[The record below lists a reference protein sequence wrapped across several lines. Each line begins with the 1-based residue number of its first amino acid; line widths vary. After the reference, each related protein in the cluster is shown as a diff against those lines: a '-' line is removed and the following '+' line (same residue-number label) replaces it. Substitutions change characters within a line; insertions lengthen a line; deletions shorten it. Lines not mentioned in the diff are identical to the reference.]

1 MTALLN
7 LFCSAALVAS
17 AQFGKRFLQSAGPEW
32 GTRVGAGCFF
42 LMGTLKIF
50 EELRK
55 RRRKKQGKPE
65 ARLEYLEKQLHPL
78 EFGLLAVSMS
88 VDGIVSG
95 VFAAD
100 LPVTGGEIFF
110 ASFAVGMA
118 AMYAG
123 TAIGKKTGQKNGGN
137 GALFGGLL
145 LENLKNRC
153 SRQSKRG
160 KYMISVVIPSYN
172 GAETLFQAIDSVL
185 CQTTKTPLEILVIDD
200 NSTDDTMEKMGRY
213 GENDRVRYIRN
224 ETNK

>member
-1 MTALLN
+1 MVELLLLAAALSADNFAVSIGYGSSNTRISPGMTALLN

-65 ARLEYLEKQLHPL
+65 TRLEHLEKQLHPL

-100 LPVTGGEIFF
+100 LPVTGGQIFF
-110 ASFAVGMA
+110 ASFAVGMVCRNCHR
-118 AMYAG
+118 
-123 TAIGKKTGQKNGGN
+123 KKD
-137 GALFGGLL
+137 
-145 LENLKNRC
+145 
-153 SRQSKRG
+153 
-160 KYMISVVIPSYN
+160 
-172 GAETLFQAIDSVL
+172 GAEKRRKRSTVRRNSVL
-185 CQTTKTPLEILVIDD
+185 FTGVFKAHIELH
-200 NSTDDTMEKMGRY
+200 
-213 GENDRVRYIRN
+213 VRKKNQQIPA
-224 ETNK
+224 

>member
-1 MTALLN
+1 MVELLLLAAALSADNFAVSIGYGSSNTRISPGMTALLN

-55 RRRKKQGKPE
+55 RRR
-65 ARLEYLEKQLHPL
+65 QLHPL

-100 LPVTGGEIFF
+100 LPVTGGQIFF

-137 GALFGGLL
+137 GALFGGILFYLL
-145 LENLKNRC
+145 AFLKL
-153 SRQSKRG
+153 
-160 KYMISVVIPSYN
+160 
-172 GAETLFQAIDSVL
+172 T
-185 CQTTKTPLEILVIDD
+185 
-200 NSTDDTMEKMGRY
+200 
-213 GENDRVRYIRN
+213 
-224 ETNK
+224 

>member
-1 MTALLN
+1 MQKHALAAEQFKVQIPDHIAATRITGTQISGKDKTFFRIDERLHMKFFCLLN
-7 LFCSAALVAS
+7 VLQQALFFFDLPFHPLFILCDAALHLVAS

-55 RRRKKQGKPE
+55 RRRKKQGKTE
-65 ARLEYLEKQLHPL
+65 ARPEHLEKQLHPL

-100 LPVTGGEIFF
+100 LPVTGGQIFF

-137 GALFGGLL
+137 GALFGGILFYLL
-145 LENLKNRC
+145 AFLKL
-153 SRQSKRG
+153 
-160 KYMISVVIPSYN
+160 
-172 GAETLFQAIDSVL
+172 T
-185 CQTTKTPLEILVIDD
+185 
-200 NSTDDTMEKMGRY
+200 
-213 GENDRVRYIRN
+213 
-224 ETNK
+224 

>member
-1 MTALLN
+1 MVELLLLAAALSADNFAVSIGYGSSNTRISPGMTALLN

-65 ARLEYLEKQLHPL
+65 ARLEHLEKQLHPL

-100 LPVTGGEIFF
+100 LPVTGGQIFF
-110 ASFAVGMA
+110 ASSAVGMA

-123 TAIGKKTGQKNGGN
+123 TAIGKKTGRKTDGN
-137 GALFGGLL
+137 GAHVRR
-145 LENLKNRC
+145 N
-153 SRQSKRG
+153 
-160 KYMISVVIPSYN
+160 
-172 GAETLFQAIDSVL
+172 SVL
-185 CQTTKTPLEILVIDD
+185 FTGVFKAHIELH
-200 NSTDDTMEKMGRY
+200 
-213 GENDRVRYIRN
+213 VRKKNQQIPA
-224 ETNK
+224 

>member
-1 MTALLN
+1 MVELLLLAAALSADNFAVSIGYGSSNTRISPGMTALLN

-32 GTRVGAGCFF
+32 GTRVGAGCFYLLF
-42 LMGTLKIF
+42 MDTNTIIELF

-65 ARLEYLEKQLHPL
+65 TRLEHLEKQLHPL

-100 LPVTGGEIFF
+100 LPVTGGQIFF
-110 ASFAVGMA
+110 SSFAVGMA

-123 TAIGKKTGQKNGGN
+123 TAIGKKTGQKT
-137 GALFGGLL
+137 
-145 LENLKNRC
+145 
-153 SRQSKRG
+153 
-160 KYMISVVIPSYN
+160 
-172 GAETLFQAIDSVL
+172 AETEHCSEEFCSIYW
-185 CQTTKTPLEILVIDD
+185 
-200 NSTDDTMEKMGRY
+200 RF
-213 GENDRVRYIRN
+213 
-224 ETNK
+224 

>member
-32 GTRVGAGCFF
+32 GTRVGAAVF

-65 ARLEYLEKQLHPL
+65 TRLEHLEKQLHPL

-100 LPVTGGEIFF
+100 LPVTGGQIFF

-123 TAIGKKTGQKNGGN
+123 TAIGKKTGQKNSGN
-137 GALFGGLL
+137 GALFGGILFYLLAFLKLTSITCKKEKPADPGVKLTSPCRYAIKVGGLL

-160 KYMISVVIPSYN
+160 KFMI
-172 GAETLFQAIDSVL
+172 
-185 CQTTKTPLEILVIDD
+185 
-200 NSTDDTMEKMGRY
+200 
-213 GENDRVRYIRN
+213 
-224 ETNK
+224 

>member
-1 MTALLN
+1 M
-7 LFCSAALVAS
+7 SYAALVAS

-65 ARLEYLEKQLHPL
+65 ARLEHLEKQLHPL

-100 LPVTGGEIFF
+100 LPVTGGQIFF

-137 GALFGGLL
+137 GALFGGILFYLL
-145 LENLKNRC
+145 AFLKL
-153 SRQSKRG
+153 
-160 KYMISVVIPSYN
+160 
-172 GAETLFQAIDSVL
+172 T
-185 CQTTKTPLEILVIDD
+185 
-200 NSTDDTMEKMGRY
+200 
-213 GENDRVRYIRN
+213 
-224 ETNK
+224 

>member
-1 MTALLN
+1 MVELLLLAAALSADNFAVSIGYGSSNTRISPGMTALLN

-65 ARLEYLEKQLHPL
+65 ARLEHLEKQLHPL
-78 EFGLLAVSMS
+78 EFGLLAVSTS

-100 LPVTGGEIFF
+100 LPVTGGQIFF

-137 GALFGGLL
+137 GALFGGILFYLL
-145 LENLKNRC
+145 AFLKL
-153 SRQSKRG
+153 
-160 KYMISVVIPSYN
+160 
-172 GAETLFQAIDSVL
+172 T
-185 CQTTKTPLEILVIDD
+185 
-200 NSTDDTMEKMGRY
+200 
-213 GENDRVRYIRN
+213 
-224 ETNK
+224 

>member
-1 MTALLN
+1 MVELLLLAAALSADNFAVSIGYGSSNTRISPGMTALLN

-32 GTRVGAGCFF
+32 GARVGAGCFF

-55 RRRKKQGKPE
+55 RRRKKH
-65 ARLEYLEKQLHPL
+65 LEKQLHPL

-100 LPVTGGEIFF
+100 LPVTGGQIFF

-137 GALFGGLL
+137 GALFGGILFYLL
-145 LENLKNRC
+145 AFLKL
-153 SRQSKRG
+153 
-160 KYMISVVIPSYN
+160 
-172 GAETLFQAIDSVL
+172 T
-185 CQTTKTPLEILVIDD
+185 
-200 NSTDDTMEKMGRY
+200 
-213 GENDRVRYIRN
+213 
-224 ETNK
+224 